1 MAAITANHLTLP
13 ATIDADTFENVF
25 PFNFILNDELEIV
38 GCGRSL
44 KRIHGGPL
52 IGHFGDLFSIDRPH
66 GLGIDH
72 AIRLGVSTLLLV
84 RHKKSGCR
92 LRGGFAR
99 TADGSG
105 YAFLGTLWVNDPAE
119 LKSLGLGVENFAT
132 HDSIVDLL
140 TILEAH
146 QAAAAD
152 LKTMLERLRNQRKQ
166 LQESNDQLAILSL
179 VAAKTDNAA
188 YVADSDWRIVWVNAG
203 FERLTGYSSEE
214 AVGKTPRELLHGRDT
229 DEETVKAILDA
240 VEEGRHYGAVL
251 RHYRRDGSPFWGEVE
266 TQPVLGPDGKA
277 VHFVSIERD
286 VSDVRASEQTMRRT
300 ESILRALAIMS
311 RELFAQVDWR
321 SALNSAFPNLGR
333 AAEADGVFAASFS
346 VHEGKP
352 SRGVEAC
359 WLRDSPR
366 QTHGA
371 WVNTLLDQTHDW
383 KGGLQKED
391 PVQIHG
397 VCVHEVGDGL
407 GSLTLLPVFLY
418 GALWGT
424 LGFFSA
430 GEKVVRSGPEIEAL
444 TTAAHVL
451 AAAIE
456 RSDRSRIVGETNA
469 KLELALEGGGL
480 ATCVLHP
487 ELKTMEFDE
496 RAARVLGRHAAE
508 GYLSVDEFDSWI
520 HPEEIFNYRLTLSMV
535 ITGNLDRL
543 DSTLRLKRDDGA
555 YRWVRMCAR
564 AARKGARDIGG
575 VIYGTFEEVHDQ
587 VLTEIKLRR
596 TVDELADARRKAT
609 EAAAMVQRELLVRRP
624 PQRLG
629 RFDITAFSIP
639 SKGADG
645 DFFDVF
651 EISENIVDVLVGDV
665 MGKGLTASLVGA
677 GFKAQISRT
686 LGLLATTGSIPTA
699 AQIMQAV
706 HDRMGGH
713 LRTLETFTTLAYA
726 RIDATLGKIEL
737 IDCGHTRTA
746 IWRKR
751 TGKVDFV
758 AGENLPVGIISGEYY
773 RPVHIDIEPG
783 DLVVLYS
790 DGVTDHEIDGVPLQE
805 ERLGALIREA
815 AGFHPETPW
824 IAVEEALRALVEGN
838 PPKDDFT
845 CALVAVPERSADA
858 SRHRIRMDSSL
869 DRIDEIRQFV
879 AASLQR
885 SKINWTDMDLFR
897 FELAAVE
904 VLTNIVNHAHSG
916 RDEEFLS
923 VDAEDKMGGLELR
936 FSYSGEPFDD
946 GEAPGDEEIL
956 LLESG
961 YGLNVIRQSMDRVE
975 SYQDDRGT
983 MWISLWK
990 AGNKA

>member
-1 MAAITANHLTLP
+1 VAAISANHLALP
-13 ATIDADTFENVF
+13 TTIDADTFANVF
-25 PFNFILNDELEIV
+25 PFNFILDDQLSIV
-38 GCGRSL
+38 ASGKSL
-44 KRIHGGPL
+44 DRIHGRSVT
-52 IGHFGDLFSIDRPH
+52 GHFSDVFTIERPQ

-72 AIRLGVSTLLLV
+72 AVRLGVSTLLLI
-84 RHKKSGCR
+84 RHRPSGCR

-140 TILEAH
+140 NMLEAH

-152 LKTMLERLRNQRKQ
+152 LKKMLERLRTQRKQ
-166 LQESNDQLAILSL
+166 LQESNEQLAILSL

-188 YVADSDWRIVWVNAG
+188 YVSDSEWRLIWVNAG
-203 FERLTGYSSEE
+203 FERLTGYSSAE
-214 AVGKTPRELLHGRDT
+214 AIGKTPRQLLHGRDT
-229 DEETVKAILDA
+229 DEETVGAILDA
-240 VEEGRHYGAVL
+240 VDEGRHYGAVM
-251 RHYRRDGSPFWGEVE
+251 RHYRKDGSAFWGEVE
-266 TQPVLGPDGKA
+266 TQPVFGADGKA
-277 VHFVSIERD
+277 IHYVSIERD
-286 VSDVRASEQTMRRT
+286 VSEARLSEQTIRRT
-300 ESILRALAIMS
+300 EAILRALATMS

-321 SALNSAFPNLGR
+321 AALTATFEGMGT
-333 AAEADGVFAASFS
+333 AAEADGAFAVSFS
-346 VHEGKP
+346 VQDNEP
-352 SRGVEAC
+352 SKVVEAC
-359 WLRDSPR
+359 WLQNAPSQVNCGWVKNLLE
-366 QTHGA
+366 QTHG
-371 WVNTLLDQTHDW
+371 WEP
-383 KGGLQKED
+383 GLQNRE

-407 GSLTLLPVFLY
+407 GSLALLPVFLY
-418 GALWGT
+418 GALWGA
-424 LGFFSA
+424 LGFYSA
-430 GEKVVRSGPEIEAL
+430 GEKVLRSGPEIESL
-444 TTAAHVL
+444 GTAAHVL

-456 RSDRSRIVGETNA
+456 RSDRSRIVGEANA

-487 ELKTMEFDE
+487 EAKTMEFDE
-496 RAARVLGRHAAE
+496 RASRVLGRAAAE
-508 GYLSVDEFDSWI
+508 GYLSIDEFDAWI
-520 HPEEIFNYRLTLSMV
+520 HPEEVFNYRLTLTMV
-535 ITGNLDRL
+535 ITGNLDKL
-543 DSTLRLKRDDGA
+543 DSTLRVLRDDGA

-575 VIYGTFEEVHDQ
+575 VVYGTFEEVHDQ
-587 VLTEIKLRR
+587 VLTEMKLRR

-629 RFDITAFSIP
+629 RFDVTAFSIP

-651 EISENIVDVLVGDV
+651 EISEDVLDVLVGDV

-686 LGLLATTGSIPTA
+686 LGLLATTGSVPTA

-706 HDRMGGH
+706 QDRIGGH
-713 LRTLETFTTLAYA
+713 LRALETFATLAYV
-726 RIDATLGKIEL
+726 RLDAAKGKLEL

-746 IWRKR
+746 LWRKR
-751 TGKVDFV
+751 TGEVEFLG
-758 AGENLPVGIISGEYY
+758 GENLPVGIVSGEYY
-773 RPVHIDIEPG
+773 RPTMLDIEPG
-783 DLVVLYS
+783 DLVLLYS
-790 DGVTDHEIDGVPLQE
+790 DGVTDHEVDGMPLQE
-805 ERLGALIREA
+805 ERLAELVREA
-815 AGFHPETPW
+815 AGSHPDTPW
-824 IAVEEALRALVEGN
+824 VAVEASLRSLVEGN

-845 CALVAVPERSADA
+845 CALVAIPERAADA
-858 SRHRIRMDSSL
+858 SRHRIRLDSSL
-869 DRIDEIRQFV
+869 ERIDEIREFV
-879 AASLQR
+879 AASLER
-885 SKINWTDMDLFR
+885 SKMLWSDADLFR

-916 RDEEFLS
+916 REEEFLS

-936 FSYSGEPFDD
+936 FSYSGEPFDEVEPPD
-946 GEAPGDEEIL
+946 DEEIL
-956 LLESG
+956 MLESG

-990 AGNKA
+990 AGIKE